1 VAFRLRHDP
10 KAIASLDCD
19 VQPAVVE
26 AVEHVDDRG
35 ARANLAHAVVVGEH
49 EPELVVALQAF
60 ADQLL
65 VAQLEDVEGD
75 ALRRHQHDPQ
85 REEAELAHP

>member
-1 VAFRLRHDP
+1 MADAKGRFAAEGV
-10 KAIASLDCD
+10 K
-19 VQPAVVE
+19 VE
-26 AVEHVDDRG
+26 YDYGTSTDYMQLV

-49 EPELVVALQAF
+49 EPELVVVLQAF

-85 REEAELAHP
+85 REESELAHP